1 MAYNSIADL
10 GTDVIRLYT
19 DKQYQQAYDL
29 AIDQAGNFPESE
41 DTILYWQAC
50 MLAMLDNG
58 GDALEL
64 LEQSHAKGYWYP
76 QRQLEDE
83 PDFDAIKGDQR
94 FVQLVKISRSRMDEA
109 QAQAKAQLEVYEPE
123 GYQPKDGES
132 LPTLIALH
140 SNNSNAEVTAREW
153 SPITERGW
161 LVAVP
166 QSSQVS
172 SPRGY
177 VWDDYGVGEQE
188 VVAHFA
194 DITQRYP
201 QVKREA
207 ILGGFSM
214 GAGLAIWSAM
224 QCADLSAR
232 GFLVLGPYLPDVT
245 ALEPFLEAAQQRGL
259 RGYIVVG
266 EGDVQCYEVAQ
277 QVHKLLNDSGIPCE
291 LELRTDIQH
300 NYPEDFADALERG
313 LAFIQKA

>member
-1 MAYNSIADL
+1 MTYNSIADL
-10 GTDVIRLYT
+10 GADVIRLYT

-29 AIDQAGNFPESE
+29 AIDESGNFPESE

-58 GDALEL
+58 KDALEL

-83 PDFDAIKGDQR
+83 PDFDAIKNNQR
-94 FVQLVKISRSRMDEA
+94 FVELVKTSRARMAEA
-109 QAQAKAQLEVYEPE
+109 QSQAKPTLAIYEPG
-123 GYQPKDGES
+123 GYQPGEGES
-132 LPTLIALH
+132 IPTLIALH
-140 SNNSNAEVTAREW
+140 SNNGNAEVTAAEW
-153 SPITERGW
+153 TPITESGW

-177 VWDDYGVGEQE
+177 VWDDYDVGEQE
-188 VVAHFA
+188 VVEHFA
-194 DITQRYP
+194 DIMQRYP
-201 QVKREA
+201 QAKREVV
-207 ILGGFSM
+207 LGGFSM
-214 GAGLAIWSAM
+214 GAGLAIWLAM
-224 QCADLSAR
+224 GCADLSAR
-232 GFLVLGPYLPDVT
+232 GFLVLGPYLPDVA
-245 ALEPFLEAAQQRGL
+245 ALEPYLEAAQQRGM

-266 EGDVQCYEVAQ
+266 EQDVQCYEVAQ

-300 NYPEDFADALERG
+300 NYPGDFADVLERG
-313 LAFIQKA
+313 LAFIQEA